1 MIFEHV
7 DFVYPDGEEAVLKDI
22 SFSAKSGET
31 VAFIGSTGSGKS
43 SLIQLI
49 PRFYDRASGNIYIDG
64 QKIEDLD
71 INALRSKIGFVP
83 QKAHL
88 FSGTIEENIRF
99 GKPDATMDE
108 IIHAAKIAQAYDF
121 IMENHI
127 SSRNRSLKEQPMS
140 PAVRNSVCRSPV
152 L

>member
-1 MIFEHV
+1 MV
-7 DFVYPDGEEAVLKDI
+7 TKLYRKYI
-22 SFSAKSGET
+22 SFSAKRGET

-49 PRFYDRASGNIYIDG
+49 PRFYDRTSGNIYIDG
-64 QKIEDLD
+64 IPIEDLD
-71 INALRSKIGFVP
+71 IDTLRNKIGFVP

-99 GKPDATMDE
+99 GKPDATMEE

-121 IMENHI
+121 IMERPHQFQ
-127 SSRNRSLKEQPMS
+127 E
-140 PAVRNSVCRSPV
+140 PV
-152 L
+152 P